1 MDFTLRCNSLKC
13 RCPLADHAV
22 VTTCSHIF
30 CVPCSEALGL
40 ARAPAHSSSSAHAR
54 VCPAC
59 ETDLGSL
66 DDVLVTRLNPAE
78 DYKTSV
84 LSGLSPTI
92 VMECAGRALAFFS
105 YQTAQEILYQEFL
118 ARSLTDRYAT
128 LSSQMDKVI
137 HDANSE
143 ITSLRDKLE
152 ATHLD
157 QKALE
162 QKNHDLAEKYKGKSK
177 QQQQLLRQYQ
187 LLKRGQETP
196 GLEMAADQNAENFLR
211 AAAAPGSLRRGSQ
224 YTHSRGS
231 NGSGSGGEHSR
242 TIQAWEQQSAGSRVG
257 MQTSRSAPGASVPAT
272 PSGHRQHFPMFYG
285 NSNGTVGKPSVAGGD
300 ANHHGSA
307 YRPLP
312 LQNMEPNLYGNGASY
327 GMSAGMKM
335 GRQPSD
341 PIAGR
346 AGAALPFSRNT
357 GLNGVRGR

>member
-13 RCPLADHAV
+13 RSPLADRAV

-30 CVPCSEALGL
+30 CIPCSETLGL
-40 ARAPAHSSSSAHAR
+40 ASAPHNSANAR

-59 ETDLGSL
+59 ETELGSL
-66 DDVLVTRLNPAE
+66 DDVVVTRLNPAE

-128 LSSQMDKVI
+128 LSSQMDKII

-152 ATHLD
+152 AMHLD

-177 QQQQLLRQYQ
+177 QQQHLLRQYQ

-196 GLEMAADQNAENFLR
+196 GLEMAADQNAEHFLR
-211 AAAAPGSLRRGSQ
+211 AAAVPGSLRRGGQ

-231 NGSGSGGEHSR
+231 YDSGSGGEHSR
-242 TIQAWEQQSAGSRVG
+242 AIQAWEQQSAGSRVG

-272 PSGHRQHFPMFYG
+272 PSGHRQHFPMIYG
-285 NSNGTVGKPSVAGGD
+285 NNNGTASKPNIAGGD
-300 ANHHGSA
+300 TNHHGSA

-312 LQNMEPNLYGNGASY
+312 LQNMDPNLYGNGAGY
-327 GMSAGMKM
+327 GMSAGVKM

-341 PIAGR
+341 PVVGR
-346 AGAALPFSRNT
+346 AGAALPFSRAT